1 MGRQGRGE
9 KKTETLNNLCK
20 LFMWIEGTQI
30 ESKKKMLL
38 WCRWQQKYILRKK
51 ILCPTSKAL
60 QASSLPSVALQQGN
74 TTKKASQKILVTSIA
89 AVEGFFSCLENKHNF
104 PGIRG
109 FSSGKGL
116 LSNSKPAAPQG
127 WGRLLSLQSGIC
139 NCWSFKSLLVR
150 APPLSCKSWHHF
162 NYFCKCCPLLAPP
175 CWVVKEKIKSLIWGF
190 IKQLLLLTWYN
201 RCLKYAGLLH

>member
-1 MGRQGRGE
+1 
-9 KKTETLNNLCK
+9 
-20 LFMWIEGTQI
+20 MWIGGTQI
-30 ESKKKMLL
+30 ELKKKCYFDADGNRNTF
-38 WCRWQQKYILRKK
+38 WEKK
-51 ILCPTSKAL
+51 ILCTTSKAL

-74 TTKKASQKILVTSIA
+74 TTKKTGASQKILVTSIA

-139 NCWSFKSLLVR
+139 SCWSFKSLLVR

-201 RCLKYAGLLH
+201 RCLKHAGLLH